1 MQHAEVLFGSVMHLL
16 VHVIMTG
23 EPGENLARLW
33 RMIKDKYKEFG
44 TEHRFGTMKMT
55 MFSPGGGA
63 KLRGTAAQIR
73 GIGPVLH
80 RIWKELCKSKL
91 RVYSQVELCLRTSVH
106 LERVLDENKEE
117 FALGGRV

>member
-1 MQHAEVLFGSVMHLL
+1 MLFGSVMHLL

-33 RMIKDKYKEFG
+33 RMIKDKYQEFG
-44 TEHRFGTMKMT
+44 TEHRCGTMKMT

-73 GIGPVLH
+73 GWDMVARGVHKKPN
-80 RIWKELCKSKL
+80 
-91 RVYSQVELCLRTSVH
+91 SQR
-106 LERVLDENKEE
+106 R
-117 FALGGRV
+117 